1 MSISPHSNP
10 PLTTAARAASDVV
23 VPDGRLAEI
32 VAFES
37 AVISY
42 FVDAADLLGI
52 PKSLAVIYG
61 ICFASADPLS
71 PAEIR
76 ARVDLSAGSLSQ
88 GLRFLT
94 GLGAL
99 IEVSVP
105 GERAARYAPDVE
117 LRKLLIHYLE
127 RRVEA
132 QLDAGKDRLKAM
144 KATVPKTSP
153 KQGKILKSRVESLTN
168 WHRKSRALMPLLK
181 SALKLS

>member
-1 MSISPHSNP
+1 MDVLP
-10 PLTTAARAASDVV
+10 AADVV
-23 VPDGRLAEI
+23 VPEGRAAEV
-32 VAFES
+32 VAFEE

-42 FVDAADLLGI
+42 FLDAADLLGV

-61 ICFASADPLS
+61 ICFASAEPLS

-105 GERAARYAPDVE
+105 TERAARYAPDIE

-132 QLDAGKDRLKAM
+132 QLDAGQTRLKAM
-144 KATVPKTSP
+144 KASVPKIP
-153 KQGKILKSRVESLTN
+153 GKSGKVLKARVESLSG
-168 WHRKSRALMPLLK
+168 WHRKSRALLPLLK
-181 SALKLS
+181 GALKLS

>member
-1 MSISPHSNP
+1 MSVDAP
-10 PLTTAARAASDVV
+10 PTAEVV
-23 VPDGRLAEI
+23 VSDGRPADV
-32 VAFES
+32 VAFEG
-37 AVISY
+37 AVVSY
-42 FVDAADLLGI
+42 FLDAADLLGV

-61 ICFASADPLS
+61 ICFASAEPLN

-99 IEVSVP
+99 LEVSVP

-132 QLDAGKDRLKAM
+132 QLDAGQVHLKSM
-144 KATVPKTSP
+144 KANVPKGLGAKS
-153 KQGKILKSRVESLTN
+153 KILKSRVESLSS

-181 SALKLS
+181 GALKLS

>member
-1 MSISPHSNP
+1 MVISPHSNP
-10 PLTTAARAASDVV
+10 PMPEEPSPINGII
-23 VPDGRLAEI
+23 VPDGRPAEV
-32 VAFES
+32 VAFERS
-37 AVISY
+37 VIAY
-42 FVDAADLLGI
+42 FLDAADLLGV

-61 ICFASADPLS
+61 ICFASSDPLS
-71 PAEIR
+71 PSEIR

-94 GLGAL
+94 GLGAI

-132 QLDAGKDRLKAM
+132 QLDAGQVHLKSM
-144 KATVPKTSP
+144 KANLPKGLGS
-153 KQGKILKSRVESLTN
+153 KSKILRSRVESLSG
-168 WHRKSRALMPLLK
+168 WHGKSRALMPLLK
-181 SALKLS
+181 GALKLS